1 MFGIA
6 IVTAGLFA
14 TRPPDVVFVA
24 GTDGVTV
31 I

>member
-6 IVTAGLFA
+6 IVTVGLFA
-14 TRPPDVVFVA
+14 TRPPDALFVA
-24 GTDGVTV
+24 GPDGVTV